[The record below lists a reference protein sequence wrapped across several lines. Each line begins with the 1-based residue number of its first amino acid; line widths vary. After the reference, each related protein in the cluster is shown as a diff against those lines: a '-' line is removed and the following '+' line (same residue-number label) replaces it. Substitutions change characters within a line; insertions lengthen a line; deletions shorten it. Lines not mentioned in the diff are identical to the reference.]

1 MTYRYFLDGMVHPE
15 RAQVPDR
22 RISAK
27 FRHAASGVDA
37 KADVRIILNQVAVW
51 VETEVE
57 WNALD
62 LRNVVK
68 YLVQL
73 EMDIVGYVL
82 GHTYDVEIRRAICPE
97 TGVDVVFGVD
107 VPCISELHRGVD
119 LDARIAAMRPKLQG
133 ESGVF
138 IHRCL
143 RDLITAMKEP
153 DDVAFHCYRA
163 IESLR
168 QHCIATRSLD
178 PKDKAMQWNTLRQV
192 AGCEESATRLLETA
206 ARAPRHGEPE
216 VVPEVDA
223 VKLLTTAWAI
233 ADGYILNC

>member
-1 MTYRYFLDGMVHPE
+1 MYRYFLDGMVHPE
-15 RAQVPDR
+15 RAQIPDH

-27 FRHAASGVDA
+27 FLHAASGIDA

-51 VETEVE
+51 VETDVE
-57 WNALD
+57 WNPLD
-62 LRNVVK
+62 LRNAVR
-68 YLVQL
+68 YFVQL
-73 EMDIVGYVL
+73 EMDMVGYVL

-97 TGVDVVFGVD
+97 VGFDQVFGIN
-107 VPCISELHRGVD
+107 VPCITELHRGVD
-119 LDARIAAMRPKLQG
+119 LNTRIAAMRPKLQG

-138 IHRCL
+138 LHRCL

-163 IESLR
+163 VESLR

-178 PKDKAMQWNTLRQV
+178 PKDKATQWKTLREI
-192 AGCEESATRLLETA
+192 AGCDESATRLLERA
-206 ARAPRHGEPE
+206 AQATRHGEPE
-216 VVPEVDA
+216 VVPEADA
-223 VKLLTTAWAI
+223 VKLLTTAWTI

>member
-1 MTYRYFLDGMVHPE
+1 MYRYFLDGMVHPE
-15 RAQVPDR
+15 RAQIPDR

-37 KADVRIILNQVAVW
+37 KADIRILLNQVAVW

-73 EMDIVGYVL
+73 EMDLVGYVL
-82 GHTYDVEIRRAICPE
+82 GHTYDVEIRRVICPE
-97 TGVDVVFGVD
+97 VGLDVVFGID
-107 VPCISELHRGVD
+107 VPCITELHRGVE
-119 LDARIAAMRPKLQG
+119 LDSRIAAMRPKLQG

-138 IHRCL
+138 LHRCL

-153 DDVAFHCYRA
+153 DDVEFHCYRA
-163 IESLR
+163 VESLR

-178 PKDKAMQWNTLRQV
+178 PKDKATQWKTLREI
-192 AGCEESATRLLETA
+192 AGCDESATRLLEKA
-206 ARAPRHGEPE
+206 AQAPRHGEPV
-216 VVPEVDA
+216 VVPEADT
-223 VKLLTTAWAI
+223 VKLLTTAWTI

>member
-1 MTYRYFLDGMVHPE
+1 V
-15 RAQVPDR
+15 V
-22 RISAK
+22 
-27 FRHAASGVDA
+27 SGVNA
-37 KADVRIILNQVAVW
+37 KADIRILLNQVAVW

-62 LRNVVK
+62 LRNAVR

-73 EMDIVGYVL
+73 EMDLVGYVL
-82 GHTYDVEIRRAICPE
+82 GHTYDVEIRRVICPE
-97 TGVDVVFGVD
+97 IGVDVVFGID
-107 VPCISELHRGVD
+107 VPCITELHRGVD
-119 LDARIAAMRPKLQG
+119 LDARIAVMRPKLLG
-133 ESGVF
+133 ESGAF
-138 IHRCL
+138 LHRCL

-178 PKDKAMQWNTLRQV
+178 PKDKATQWKTLRDI
-192 AGCEESATRLLETA
+192 AGCAESATRLLEKA
-206 ARAPRHGEPE
+206 AQAPRHGELEVAPE
-216 VVPEVDA
+216 ADA
-223 VKLLTTAWAI
+223 VKLLTTAWTI

>member
-1 MTYRYFLDGMVHPE
+1 MYRYFLDGMVHPE
-15 RAQVPDR
+15 RAQIPDR

-37 KADVRIILNQVAVW
+37 KADVRILLNQVAVW

-73 EMDIVGYVL
+73 EMDLVGYVL

-97 TGVDVVFGVD
+97 VGVDVVFGID
-107 VPCISELHRGVD
+107 VPCISELHRAVG
-119 LDARIAAMRPKLQG
+119 LDGRIATMRPKLQG
-133 ESGVF
+133 ESGVL

-143 RDLITAMKEP
+143 RDLIPAMKEP

-168 QHCIATRSLD
+168 QHCIATRS
-178 PKDKAMQWNTLRQV
+178 RHVV
-192 AGCEESATRLLETA
+192 APRFPGERRHDSRWRRTA
-206 ARAPRHGEPE
+206 ATVICPYVRASSHR
-216 VVPEVDA
+216 
-223 VKLLTTAWAI
+223 LTAALR
-233 ADGYILNC
+233 AQD

>member
-1 MTYRYFLDGMVHPE
+1 MYRYFFDGLVHPE
-15 RAQVPDR
+15 RAQITDH

-27 FRHAASGVDA
+27 FTHVASGVDA
-37 KADVRIILNQVAVW
+37 KADVRILLNQVAVW

-73 EMDIVGYVL
+73 EMDLMGYVL
-82 GHTYDVEIRRAICPE
+82 GHAYDVEIRRVICPE
-97 TGVDVVFGVD
+97 IGLDQVFGID
-107 VPCISELHRGVD
+107 VPCINALHHGID
-119 LDARIAAMRPKLQG
+119 LEARIAAMRPKLQG

-138 IHRCL
+138 LHRCL
-143 RDLITAMKEP
+143 RDLITALKEP

-168 QHCIATRSLD
+168 HHCVAARSLD
-178 PKDKAMQWNTLRQV
+178 PKDKAAQWNTLRQI
-192 AGCEESATRLLETA
+192 AGCDEAATRLLEKA
-206 ARAPRHGEPE
+206 AQAPRHGEPE
-216 VVPEVDA
+216 PVAEADA
-223 VKLLTTAWAI
+223 VKLLTTAWKI